1 MIIVPQL
8 TSAIRTWETCLHSTP
23 FAPPTTLT
31 RPLALPVFSS
41 PPPLPVS
48 AWRAYLA
55 NHPDQSFATYILNGL
70 KDGFRIGFDRT
81 RPLRSSR
88 RNMKSALENKAV
100 VDAYIDEET
109 RLGRLIRLPAA
120 SPLSLSVHTSPFGV
134 IPKKGRPGD
143 WRLIVD
149 LSSPDSASVNDGI
162 SSSLTSIHYAS
173 IDDAVTTI
181 LALGTGTLMAKLDLK
196 AAYRS
201 VPVHRVLLGTRW
213 ENSVY
218 VDTALPFGLSSAP
231 KIFSA
236 VADALLWIMLSKGIS
251 WAWHYLDDFILFG
264 KPHTTECSSSLAT
277 ALQTCSELGW
287 VAHKIEGPV
296 SCLVFLVDSALSLP
310 ADKLRSLKGE
320 LAKWRLRKSCI
331 KKELLSLIGQL
342 NHAAKVI
349 RPGRTFL
356 RRLID
361 LSCSVS
367 CLHHHIRLNVSARS
381 DIAWWSTFCE
391 EWNGVGLFISPS
403 PAASV
408 HTDAAGNWGCGAM
421 WSSHW
426 FQIKWPADWLSLNI
440 AIKELLPIVVA
451 AATWGS
457 FWRGSQVLCFSDNM
471 SVVHA
476 ICSRSV
482 RNPQLM
488 RLLRAL
494 FFVEAHF
501 NMSLGARHV
510 AGVSNTAADALSR
523 DNVDLFRLSAPQADA
538 HPSPPPEGLLPLLFN
553 LKADWPSPIWC
564 QQLNATLSSP

>member
-1 MIIVPQL
+1 MGDL
-8 TSAIRTWETCLHSTP
+8 LALDTCRPTHHS
-23 FAPPTTLT
+23 LT

-55 NHPDQSFATYILNGL
+55 NHPDQTFATYILNGL

-201 VPVHRVLLGTRW
+201 VPVHPEDRVLLGTRW

-251 WAWHYLDDFILFG
+251 WAWHYLDDFILLA
-264 KPHTTECSSSLAT
+264 SLT
-277 ALQTCSELGW
+277 PQ
-287 VAHKIEGPV
+287 
-296 SCLVFLVDSALSLP
+296 SAAPRWPLP
-310 ADKLRSLKGE
+310 
-320 LAKWRLRKSCI
+320 
-331 KKELLSLIGQL
+331 
-342 NHAAKVI
+342 
-349 RPGRTFL
+349 
-356 RRLID
+356 
-361 LSCSVS
+361 
-367 CLHHHIRLNVSARS
+367 
-381 DIAWWSTFCE
+381 
-391 EWNGVGLFISPS
+391 
-403 PAASV
+403 
-408 HTDAAGNWGCGAM
+408 
-421 WSSHW
+421 
-426 FQIKWPADWLSLNI
+426 
-440 AIKELLPIVVA
+440 
-451 AATWGS
+451 
-457 FWRGSQVLCFSDNM
+457 
-471 SVVHA
+471 
-476 ICSRSV
+476 
-482 RNPQLM
+482 
-488 RLLRAL
+488 
-494 FFVEAHF
+494 
-501 NMSLGARHV
+501 
-510 AGVSNTAADALSR
+510 
-523 DNVDLFRLSAPQADA
+523 FRLA
-538 HPSPPPEGLLPLLFN
+538 
-553 LKADWPSPIWC
+553 
-564 QQLNATLSSP
+564 LNWAG

>member
-1 MIIVPQL
+1 M
-8 TSAIRTWETCLHSTP
+8 
-23 FAPPTTLT
+23 
-31 RPLALPVFSS
+31 
-41 PPPLPVS
+41 
-48 AWRAYLA
+48 
-55 NHPDQSFATYILNGL
+55 
-70 KDGFRIGFDRT
+70 
-81 RPLRSSR
+81 
-88 RNMKSALENKAV
+88 
-100 VDAYIDEET
+100 
-109 RLGRLIRLPAA
+109 
-120 SPLSLSVHTSPFGV
+120 
-134 IPKKGRPGD
+134 
-143 WRLIVD
+143 
-149 LSSPDSASVNDGI
+149 
-162 SSSLTSIHYAS
+162 
-173 IDDAVTTI
+173 
-181 LALGTGTLMAKLDLK
+181 
-196 AAYRS
+196 
-201 VPVHRVLLGTRW
+201 
-213 ENSVY
+213 
-218 VDTALPFGLSSAP
+218 
-231 KIFSA
+231 
-236 VADALLWIMLSKGIS
+236 
-251 WAWHYLDDFILFG
+251 
-264 KPHTTECSSSLAT
+264 
-277 ALQTCSELGW
+277 
-287 VAHKIEGPV
+287 
-296 SCLVFLVDSALSLP
+296 
-310 ADKLRSLKGE
+310 KGE
-320 LAKWRLRKSCI
+320 LAKWRLRKSCT

-538 HPSPPPEGLLPLLFN
+538 HPSPPPRVCFRFSSTSKRTGHPPAAQRYFELSLSSSTTRSYKSAQSRYLNFCSRFSLAPFPLSETLLCSFATFLAQEGLRYQSIKCYLSALRHAQIASGFPDPRIGSNHPRLEAILRGIKRSQAPLLTFR
-553 LKADWPSPIWC
+553 LAPAVP
-564 QQLNATLSSP
+564 LPRTY